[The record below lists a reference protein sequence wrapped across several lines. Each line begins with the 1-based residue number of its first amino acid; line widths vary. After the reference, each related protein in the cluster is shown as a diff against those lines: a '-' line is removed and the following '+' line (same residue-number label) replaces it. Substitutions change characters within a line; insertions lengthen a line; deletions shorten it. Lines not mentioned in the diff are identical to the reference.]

1 MSKHAKHRR
10 TGSNRSEIALVV
22 IARNEAACIERCL
35 LSAKPHVD
43 RMIVLDTGSTDD
55 TVAIAQACGAQVHH
69 FTWVDDFSA
78 ARNAALAAANADW
91 NLVLDADE
99 WIAGGTEELRDACT
113 FGPLLGVVCIRSE
126 YDISGHV
133 EHSNSWIARL
143 LPRGVRYKGR
153 IHEQPVASTST
164 AANLQRVRLPLV
176 IGHDGYMNAKL
187 DQKRGRNH
195 ALLQQEL
202 AEHPDDPYVLYQLGK
217 DFEINLKD
225 PAQAAAHYQHALTT
239 APKTA
244 PYRHDLCI
252 CLLACLSKSKQLD
265 AAITLAGELM
275 EEWANSPDYFYML
288 GHLMFEAAA
297 QDAAQAEK
305 QWLPMA
311 ESAFLKCLEIGE
323 QPKLDAAVFGRGS
336 FAAAKYLALTYRAQ
350 ADTLAI
356 KANHFSNLARQMQE
370 NIASAATPVAA

>member
-1 MSKHAKHRR
+1 MSKHAKQRAKPV
-10 TGSNRSEIALVV
+10 IALVV
-22 IARNEAACIERCL
+22 IARDEAASIERCL

-55 TVAIAQACGAQVHH
+55 TVAIAKACGAQVHH
-69 FTWVDDFSA
+69 FKWIDDFSA
-78 ARNAALAAANADW
+78 ARNAALAVANADW

-99 WIAGGTEELRDACT
+99 WIESGTEELRNACT

-153 IHEQPVASTST
+153 IHEQP

-176 IGHDGYMNAKL
+176 LGHDGYMNAKL
-187 DQKRGRNH
+187 DKKRGRNH

-217 DFEINLKD
+217 DFEINQKD
-225 PAQAAAHYQHALTT
+225 PAQAAAHYQRALTT
-239 APKTA
+239 APKQA

-252 CLLACLSKSKQLD
+252 CLLACLSKSGQLD
-265 AAITLAGELM
+265 LAITLAGEWM
-275 EEWANSPDYFYML
+275 DEWAGSPDYFYML

-297 QDAAQAEK
+297 KNPAQAET

-350 ADTLAI
+350 ADTLAL
-356 KANHFSNLARQMQE
+356 KANQYSNLARQMQE
-370 NIASAATPVAA
+370 NVASVAAQVAA

>member
-1 MSKHAKHRR
+1 MSKHAKHRAKPD
-10 TGSNRSEIALVV
+10 IALVV
-22 IARNEAACIERCL
+22 IARDEAACIERCL

-55 TVAIAQACGAQVHH
+55 TVAIAKACGAQVHH
-69 FTWVDDFSA
+69 FKWVDDFSA

-99 WIAGGTEELRDACT
+99 WIASGAEELRSACT

-126 YDISGHV
+126 FDVSGPV

-153 IHEQPVASTST
+153 IHEQP

-176 IGHDGYMNAKL
+176 LGHDGYMTAKL
-187 DQKRGRNH
+187 DKKRGRNH
-195 ALLQQEL
+195 TLLQLEV
-202 AEHPDDPYVLYQLGK
+202 AAHPDDPYVLYQLGK
-217 DFEINLKD
+217 DFEINQKD
-225 PAQAAAHYQHALTT
+225 PTQAAAHYEQALAK
-239 APKTA
+239 APKQV

-252 CLLACLSKSKQLD
+252 CLLACLSKSGQLD
-265 AAITLAGELM
+265 RAITLAGEWM
-275 EEWANSPDYFYML
+275 EEWSGSPDYFYML

-297 QDAAQAEK
+297 KDPAQAEK

-311 ESAFLKCLEIGE
+311 ENAFLKCLEIGE

-336 FAAAKYLALTYRAQ
+336 FAAAKYLALTYRAL

-356 KANHFSNLARQMQE
+356 KSNQYSDLARQMQE
-370 NIASAATPVAA
+370 NNVPVSQHAS

>member
-99 WIAGGTEELRDACT
+99 WIESGAEELRTACT

-126 YDISGHV
+126 YDFSGHT
-133 EHSNSWIARL
+133 EQSNSWISRL

-153 IHEQPVASTST
+153 VHEQP
-164 AANLQRVRLPLV
+164 AADLQRVRLPLV
-176 IGHDGYMNAKL
+176 LGHDGYMNVKL
-187 DQKRGRNH
+187 DKKRGRNH
-195 ALLQQEL
+195 NLLQQEL
-202 AEHPDDPYVLYQLGK
+202 AAHPDDPYALYQLGK
-217 DFEINLKD
+217 DFEIYQKD
-225 PAQAAAHYQHALTT
+225 PAQAAAFYQRAL
-239 APKTA
+239 AVVPRQA

-252 CLLACLSKSKQLD
+252 CLLACLAKSKQLD
-265 AAITLAGELM
+265 QAITLAGEWM
-275 EEWANSPDYFYML
+275 EEWSGSPDYFYML
-288 GHLMFEAAA
+288 GHLMFEAAT

-323 QPKLDAAVFGRGS
+323 QPKLDASVFGRGS

-350 ADTLAI
+350 SETLAI
-356 KANHFSNLARQMQE
+356 KANQYLHLAQQMRE
-370 NIASAATPVAA
+370 KTEAAVA

>member
-1 MSKHAKHRR
+1 MSKHAKHRAKPD
-10 TGSNRSEIALVV
+10 IALVV

-55 TVAIAQACGAQVHH
+55 TVAIARACGAQVHH
-69 FTWVDDFSA
+69 FKWVDDFSA

-99 WIAGGTEELRDACT
+99 WIESGMEELREACT

-126 YDISGHV
+126 FEVSGQV
-133 EHSNSWIARL
+133 EQSNSWIARL

-153 IHEQPVASTST
+153 IHEQP

-176 IGHDGYMNAKL
+176 FGHDGYTNVKL
-187 DQKRGRNH
+187 DKKRGRNH
-195 ALLQQEL
+195 TLLQLEL
-202 AEHPDDPYVLYQLGK
+202 AAHPDDPYVLYQLGK
-217 DFEINLKD
+217 DFQINQKD
-225 PAQAAAHYQHALTT
+225 AAQAATYYQRAVAA
-239 APKTA
+239 APKQA

-252 CLLACLSKSKQLD
+252 CLLACLSQTGQLD
-265 AAITLAGELM
+265 EAITLAGEWM
-275 EEWANSPDYFYML
+275 DEWSGSPDYFYLL
-288 GHLMFEAAA
+288 GHLMFESAAKNP
-297 QDAAQAEK
+297 AQAEK

-336 FAAAKYLALTYRAQ
+336 FAAAKYLALTYRAL
-350 ADTLAI
+350 ANTLAI
-356 KANHFSNLARQMQE
+356 KANQYSDLAQQMQQ
-370 NIASAATPVAA
+370 NASAVAA

>member
-1 MSKHAKHRR
+1 MSKHAKHHAKPAR
-10 TGSNRSEIALVV
+10 GSLALVV
-22 IARNEAACIERCL
+22 IARDEAACIERCL
-35 LSAKPHVD
+35 MSAKPHVD
-43 RMIVLDTGSTDD
+43 RMIVLDTGSNDD
-55 TVAIAQACGAQVHH
+55 TVAIAKACGAQVHH

-99 WIAGGTEELRDACT
+99 WIEAGTEELRNACT

-153 IHEQPVASTST
+153 IHEQPVAT

-195 ALLQQEL
+195 TLLQLEL
-202 AEHPDDPYVLYQLGK
+202 AAHPDDPYVLYQLGK
-217 DFEINLKD
+217 DFEINQKD
-225 PAQAAAHYQHALTT
+225 PAEAAAHYQRALAT
-239 APKTA
+239 APKAA

-265 AAITLAGELM
+265 AAITLAGEWM
-275 EEWANSPDYFYML
+275 EEWSGSPDYFYML

-297 QDAAQAEK
+297 QDPAQAEK

-311 ESAFLKCLEIGE
+311 ENAFLKCLEIGE
-323 QPKLDAAVFGRGS
+323 QPKLATAVFGRGS
-336 FAAAKYLALTYRAQ
+336 FAAAKYLALTYRAL

-356 KANHFSNLARQMQE
+356 KSNQYSDLARQMQE
-370 NIASAATPVAA
+370 RSAAVAA